1 MKGKRNVV
9 KKTGAVSLWLMLV
22 NVSFYVLAREVYS
35 HTLYQISITLFCLFT
50 CADLF
55 IRPISTKK
63 DEFRTSISAAVL
75 LLVPFVL
82 VLPFHEGQVLIL
94 RYLPLV
100 VTQWISWV
108 GIGFIIAG
116 GILSL
121 ASRIQLG
128 RYGSSKIVLEN
139 GHTLVTGGIYGHIRH
154 PIYLGFLL
162 LFLGFSLS
170 FQSFIFTFLL
180 VTGFFLLFKRRM
192 DLEEKLLGALFG
204 KEYEFYTERTNRLI
218 PHVY

>member
-1 MKGKRNVV
+1 MKGKMNIV
-9 KKTGAVSLWLMLV
+9 KKTVAISLWLMLI
-22 NVSFYVLAREVYS
+22 NVSFYVLARDVYS

-63 DEFRTSISAAVL
+63 DEFRTSISAAL
-75 LLVPFVL
+75 LLLIPFIL
-82 VLPFHEGQVLIL
+82 VLPFHEGQVLIP
-94 RYLPLV
+94 RYLPLAGS
-100 VTQWISWV
+100 QWISWA
-108 GIGFIIAG
+108 GIGFIVAG

-139 GHTLVTGGIYGHIRH
+139 GHTLVTGGVYGYIRH
-154 PIYLGFLL
+154 PIYLGLLL

-170 FQSFIFTFLL
+170 FQSLIFTFLL

-192 DLEEKLLGALFG
+192 DMEEKLLSLLFG
-204 KEYEFYTERTNRLI
+204 KEYESYTKRTNRLI